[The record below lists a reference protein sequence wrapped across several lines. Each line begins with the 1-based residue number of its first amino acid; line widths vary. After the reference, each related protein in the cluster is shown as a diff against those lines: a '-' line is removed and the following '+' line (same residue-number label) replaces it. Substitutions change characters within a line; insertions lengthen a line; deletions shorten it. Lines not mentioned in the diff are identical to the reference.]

1 MTKAILNWNGKVELS
16 NDKTLRI
23 GNLGALVSFTFLISG
38 ELEPFLL
45 ISGELEPSCHLQI
58 LLRHWRRILS
68 LWRTGQ
74 FWFLSQRPP
83 HILWNDVSST
93 AFYILGVLDEVWLM
107 DLWWVHGMIYNAI
120 KFLFLSNNFPSS
132 WTCGTWTSC
141 RQTTASALP
150 WTWGV
155 ILLHSPTSCCLCQR
169 VCCHHA
175 CQGLLHLHWVG
186 CDGGSSAEEWEI
198 LSLLRGLIRN
208 IYQCLQY
215 DKQGNLVHVTNT
227 KAWTY

>member
-1 MTKAILNWNGKVELS
+1 MTKAILNWNGKVKIS
-16 NDKTLRI
+16 NYKTLRI
-23 GNLGALVSFTFLISG
+23 RNLGALPLFDFIYVRWIGTLLPSTNPTAASTSNSFPLTSRSILI
-38 ELEPFLL
+38 L
-45 ISGELEPSCHLQI
+45 I
-58 LLRHWRRILS
+58 
-68 LWRTGQ
+68 
-74 FWFLSQRPP
+74 SQRPP
-83 HILWNDVSST
+83 HISWTDVST

-120 KFLFLSNNFPSS
+120 KFLLLNFPSS

-141 RQTTASALP
+141 RQMTALALP

-198 LSLLRGLIRN
+198 LSLLRGALSWHRLLFETPPQDPLLYSEWFTYVN
-208 IYQCLQY
+208 ITISVP
-215 DKQGNLVHVTNT
+215 NLL
-227 KAWTY
+227 W

>member
-1 MTKAILNWNGKVELS
+1 MNWN
-16 NDKTLRI
+16 
-23 GNLGALVSFTFLISG
+23 LI
-38 ELEPFLL
+38 
-45 ISGELEPSCHLQI
+45 
-58 LLRHWRRILS
+58 
-68 LWRTGQ
+68 
-74 FWFLSQRPP
+74 FLSQVNWNPP
-83 HILWNDVSST
+83 AIYKSYCGIDVEFFPFDEQVHFDFDQSKTSHIFWNDVST

-150 WTWGV
+150 WTWGA
-155 ILLHSPTSCCLCQR
+155 ILLHSPTSCCLSQR
-169 VCCHHA
+169 VCFHHA

-186 CDGGSSAEEWEI
+186 CDGGASAEEWEI

-208 IYQCLQY
+208 LY
-215 DKQGNLVHVTNT
+215 
-227 KAWTY
+227 